1 MWHFRS
7 LISLLVGMTVT
18 MTVHSATV
26 LEAVEIGLNNNVS
39 LIASRKGVEESAYD
53 IDVSRSSFLP
63 TISAD
68 VKTTWNSTT
77 THLSGVSDTNASYND
92 HGYGLSLTQSLFN
105 LRDIYEYGTSKLD
118 FSIEEVRNEAKTQEV
133 IQQITEQYFEF
144 LKNGAKI
151 RATKAELDSSMARL
165 KQMNRNVSLGNVA
178 ASEVYEVIA
187 QKEGIVNRLRSLQKD
202 KDVIL
207 NRLALLTQYPV
218 IPSQDL
224 KGQVLLSEI
233 PLDQQQD
240 LLGQAMKFNN
250 DIILSQKTVERSYRT
265 LKETG
270 SNFAPNLSANASY
283 RHNDTNNFDLST
295 NPNSTGISDDKSVG
309 LVLSVPITSGGS
321 DYYSY
326 QKNKKTIERNEL
338 LLTDSQNTVRN
349 DVETSILNLND
360 FSQSVFTYETII
372 KANYSSYKGIKRAH
386 SLGTRTITDLLSA
399 ESKLFNSIRDYES
412 AKYDYVIES
421 IKLDRL
427 VGNLSPLTIEKI
439 MQMMDEASSIRYQD
453 VIPEHLK
460 DN

>member
-218 IPSQDL
+218 IPSQ
-224 KGQVLLSEI
+224 
-233 PLDQQQD
+233 
-240 LLGQAMKFNN
+240 
-250 DIILSQKTVERSYRT
+250 T
-265 LKETG
+265 
-270 SNFAPNLSANASY
+270 
-283 RHNDTNNFDLST
+283 
-295 NPNSTGISDDKSVG
+295 
-309 LVLSVPITSGGS
+309 
-321 DYYSY
+321 
-326 QKNKKTIERNEL
+326 
-338 LLTDSQNTVRN
+338 
-349 DVETSILNLND
+349 
-360 FSQSVFTYETII
+360 
-372 KANYSSYKGIKRAH
+372 
-386 SLGTRTITDLLSA
+386 
-399 ESKLFNSIRDYES
+399 
-412 AKYDYVIES
+412 
-421 IKLDRL
+421 
-427 VGNLSPLTIEKI
+427 
-439 MQMMDEASSIRYQD
+439 
-453 VIPEHLK
+453 
-460 DN
+460 